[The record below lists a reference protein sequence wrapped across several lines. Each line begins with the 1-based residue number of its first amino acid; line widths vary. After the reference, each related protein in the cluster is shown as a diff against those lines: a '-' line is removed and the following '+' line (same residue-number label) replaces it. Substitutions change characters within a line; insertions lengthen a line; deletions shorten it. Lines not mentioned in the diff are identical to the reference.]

1 MVILGCVSNTHYS
14 NLHPWDKMKKGFS
27 QTHGHKKD
35 ANKSTKKLAENFLPA
50 WLFLQKQ
57 FENWFLPTTLLKNDA
72 LSLVTRWSTGGR
84 PCLISHPLLQ
94 LTIPKLFGCR
104 ENAEKISE
112 KIKLQRT
119 SDFFSTSLGT
129 CWLNIVPLP
138 SERWY
143 KNH

>member
-72 LSLVTRWSTGGR
+72 LSLVTHCSNGHM
-84 PCLISHPLLQ
+84 PCLITHPLLQ
-94 LTIPKLFGCR
+94 LIIPNFFTRR
-104 ENAEKISE
+104 ENAEKNSE
-112 KIKLQRT
+112 KLSFQRESVVIFYT
-119 SDFFSTSLGT
+119 SGFIPT
-129 CWLNIVPLP
+129 
-138 SERWY
+138 E
-143 KNH
+143 